1 MKFELK
7 SGRKLKLKDVSIDEQ
22 DEMMDSIEWEM
33 DKDGNPTKIKM
44 MHGTMTKWIRL
55 GLDGDTSDKF
65 LMSLT
70 LEEKSEI
77 FTELQTMFFVGE
89 DKASK

>member
-44 MHGTMTKWIRL
+44 MHGTMTVDS
-55 GLDGDTSDKF
+55 GG
-65 LMSLT
+65 
-70 LEEKSEI
+70 
-77 FTELQTMFFVGE
+77 
-89 DKASK
+89 